1 MSLERTVATNP
12 QAEWGTRS
20 DLPLRNEST
29 RETELENRIK
39 NLQKLADSVQAAL
52 GRQSF
57 SGKHQALD
65 LANDLRLKIAANW
78 KMFQVAKLL
87 REPARES
94 MLSRVGCSVSELEE
108 AIASHFGVEMS

>member
-1 MSLERTVATNP
+1 MRLERAVATNP
-12 QAEWGTRS
+12 ETEWGIRS
-20 DLPLRNEST
+20 EFRQSEEPT
-29 RETELENRIK
+29 PETQLETRIK

-57 SGKHQALD
+57 SGKHQAVA

-94 MLSRVGCSVSELEE
+94 MLSRVSSSVEELEE
-108 AIASHFGVEMS
+108 SIATHFGVEMT

>member
-1 MSLERTVATNP
+1 MSAEHAVATN
-12 QAEWGTRS
+12 QDTEWGIRGE
-20 DLPLRNEST
+20 LPRTNEST
-29 RETELENRIK
+29 PEDQLENRIK

-65 LANDLRLKIAANW
+65 LANDLRLKISANW

-94 MLSRVGCSVSELEE
+94 MLARVSSSVSELEE
-108 AIASHFGVEMS
+108 AIASHFGVEMT